1 MLIFSAPSGAGKTT
15 IVRHLMTIPEFRLE
29 LSVSACT
36 RPPRKGEV
44 DGVDYY
50 FISPEE
56 FREKIAQEEFLEWEE
71 VYENRYYGTLKSE
84 VDRIWKKGHNVIFDV
99 DVVGG
104 LNIKKMYQDK
114 ALAVFIMPPTME
126 ELARRLKSRSSDSK
140 KDVETRLKKAAE
152 EMKYSSEFDVELPNY
167 NLEDAFKLVE
177 KIVRKFLGIE
187 Q

>member
-1 MLIFSAPSGAGKTT
+1 
-15 IVRHLMTIPEFRLE
+15 MTIPEFRLE

-187 Q
+187 QWWRR